1 DFGSRRLLNLG
12 HTFGHAVEACSGY
25 TVSHGNS
32 VAIGMSMIA
41 RAALHREI
49 CKADTLDRL
58 LSILQRYQLPTETAY
73 SAQELY
79 RAALNDKKLSGGT
92 LELVVPEE
100 IGRCRLEMIAADEI
114 PSWLRDGGAR

>member
-1 DFGSRRLLNLG
+1 G

-25 TVSHGNS
+25 TVSHGS
-32 VAIGMSMIA
+32 AVAIGMSMIA
-41 RAALHREI
+41 RAALHRGI